1 MKKFFL
7 LLSISFLLIWST
19 SAFAVSF
26 SMNNAGSDD
35 VSSILAKVTNIT
47 GGVTV
52 TVDVSGG
59 PIVADITG
67 VFFDLGPF
75 VEPSSISLPSN
86 VDENNVKKA
95 PNLSNM
101 GGSVPNF
108 DVGVAVGALGLG
120 STVKTVKVKG
130 SPASKVKG
138 SPAASPD
145 DFQMVVF
152 NVFGAD
158 LDESDFTRLAVRLQS
173 VGPAGGPRDGSSK
186 YVGANPVPEP
196 ATMLLLGVGLAGLTA
211 FGRKKFF
218 KTKT

>member
-26 SMNNAGSDD
+26 SMNNVGSDD
-35 VSSILAKVTNIT
+35 VSSIIATVANIDGEDGVKVTVN
-47 GGVTV
+47 
-52 TVDVSGG
+52 VSGG
-59 PIVADITG
+59 PIVGDITG
-67 VFFDLGPF
+67 VFFDLKDPNLVTGITLPF
-75 VEPSSISLPSN
+75 T

-95 PNLSNM
+95 PNGSNINAN
-101 GGSVPNF
+101 PKF
-108 DVGVAVGALGLG
+108 DVGVAVGDLGL
-120 STVKTVKVKG
+120 T
-130 SPASKVKG
+130 
-138 SPAASPD
+138 D
-145 DFQMVVF
+145 DFQVVAF
-152 NVFGAD
+152 IVSGAG

-173 VGPAGGPRDGSSK
+173 VGPVGGDREGSAK

-211 FGRKKFF
+211 FGKKKFF

>member
-1 MKKFFL
+1 
-7 LLSISFLLIWST
+7 
-19 SAFAVSF
+19 
-26 SMNNAGSDD
+26 
-35 VSSILAKVTNIT
+35 
-47 GGVTV
+47 
-52 TVDVSGG
+52 
-59 PIVADITG
+59 
-67 VFFDLGPF
+67 
-75 VEPSSISLPSN
+75 
-86 VDENNVKKA
+86 
-95 PNLSNM
+95 M

-138 SPAASPD
+138 SPASKVKDSPAASPD

-152 NVFGAD
+152 NVLGAD